1 LLCDE
6 AGLKLSKREAS
17 AGLDVARSNG
27 DDAAQV
33 IGRLAAGLGL
43 VPPGTS
49 LTSQELLFEMR
60 DCHVLPLDS

>member
-1 LLCDE
+1 
-6 AGLKLSKREAS
+6 
-17 AGLDVARSNG
+17 
-27 DDAAQV
+27 
-33 IGRLAAGLGL
+33 L